1 MPRIGSPGSSR
12 LRQLGL
18 EGRMVA
24 GVVGVIVL
32 TAVAAG
38 LPAYAL
44 VRSELERQ
52 AWARVEQGE
61 AASRAL
67 VQAELDRL
75 SDLAVLTAE
84 RPTLRALLEAGRYAD
99 LQAYIAAFQGSAG
112 LDALAIVSPTGEV
125 LAGDIGPKPQ
135 AGPLPEGASV
145 VPAEDPDV
153 WAMLAASAPILDST
167 GEDQLATVL
176 VARDLDDGWLGDLGA
191 QTGLDH
197 SLVVG
202 GIRRATTIVGAAGTP
217 APEAP
222 RERDQVAGRPYDS
235 TLILVGGPESH
246 IELEVA
252 LPVEGILREERRALL
267 ALGTSTAIVAA
278 AAALLGL
285 ILSRAITRPLD
296 RLTEAARRI
305 SGGDLDTPVPMPAG
319 PPEIALLAASLEES
333 RATTLQTLETLSR
346 QKAWLETLLQS
357 IVEGIVTL
365 DGQGLITTFSP
376 GAERL
381 TGWRASEAVGRP
393 ANVIFRTPDGAPF
406 LDRLPRPGDRRPVQV
421 VDRRGQTLTLSI
433 TDAKMRPPEE
443 SEVHLALV
451 LRDVSED
458 EAVRQLRSYFLAN
471 ISHEFRTPL
480 SAIRASV
487 DLLLEDLAGLS
498 RNEIAELLRSVYLS
512 VTGLQ
517 TLIDN
522 LLESLSIEAGRFTI
536 RRVPSDLT
544 RVIGQSV
551 QVMRPLLER
560 REQSLE
566 LVLPASLR
574 PVWMDPMRVG
584 QVVVNL
590 LSNASKYSPV
600 RRPISLEVEAGEE
613 RVVVRVSDRGD
624 GIDPQDRDN
633 LFRRFVRLEP
643 SDPGQYGVGLGLSV
657 VKAIVEEHGGQVGV
671 ADRPGGGSIFWF
683 QLPFHEEPS

>member
-1 MPRIGSPGSSR
+1 MPRMGFPGLSR

-18 EGRMVA
+18 ESRMVA

-38 LPAYAL
+38 FPAYAL
-44 VRSELERQ
+44 IRSELDRQ

-61 AASRAL
+61 AASQAL
-67 VQAELDRL
+67 LKAEQDRVA
-75 SDLAVLTAE
+75 DLASLIAE
-84 RPTLRALLEAGRYAD
+84 RPTLRALLEAERYAD
-99 LQAYIAAFQGSAG
+99 LEAYLVDFQDSAD
-112 LDALAIVSPTGEV
+112 LDALAVLGLGGELV
-125 LAGDIGPKPQ
+125 AGDPAPRVLTGPI
-135 AGPLPEGASV
+135 PEGKSV
-145 VPAEDPDV
+145 VAEAPGV
-153 WAMLAASAPILDST
+153 GALLAAKAPILASAHANPI
-167 GEDQLATVL
+167 GSVV
-176 VARDLDDGWLGDLGA
+176 VARNLDDAWLGDLGA

-197 SLVVG
+197 SLVVDSV
-202 GIRRATTIVGAAGTP
+202 RRATTIDDGAGTP
-217 APEAP
+217 VSQGP
-222 RERDQVAGRPYDS
+222 RVRDLVAGKPYDATS
-235 TLILVGGPESH
+235 ILVGSSDSD

-252 LPVEGILREERRALL
+252 LSVDMILSEERRALL
-267 ALGTSTAIVAA
+267 VLGASTAIVAA
-278 AAALLGL
+278 GAALVGL
-285 ILSRAITRPLD
+285 IVSRAITRPLD
-296 RLTEAARRI
+296 RLTTAAHRI
-305 SGGDLDTPVPMPAG
+305 SAGDLDTPVPIPAA
-319 PPEIALLAASLEES
+319 PPEIALLAAALEES
-333 RATTLQTLETLSR
+333 RATTLHTLETLSR
-346 QKAWLETLLQS
+346 QMAWLETLLKS

-365 DGQGLITTFSP
+365 DAQGRITTFSP

-381 TGWRASEAVGRP
+381 TGWRAKEAVGRP
-393 ANVIFRTPDGAPF
+393 ANAIFRTPDGTPF
-406 LDRLPRPGDRRPVQV
+406 LDLLPRPGDRRPVQV
-421 VDRRGQTLTLSI
+421 VDRHGQTLTLSI
-433 TDAKMRPPEE
+433 TDAPMRPPK
-443 SEVHLALV
+443 EVEAHLALV

-498 RNEIAELLRSVYLS
+498 KDEIAELLRSVFLS

-536 RRVPSDLT
+536 RRVPFDLT
-544 RVIGQSV
+544 RVIEQSV

-566 LVLPASLR
+566 LVLPTSLP

-600 RRPISLEVEAGEE
+600 RRPISLEVEGAQDH
-613 RVVVRVSDRGD
+613 VVVRISDRGD

-671 ADRPGGGSIFWF
+671 ADRPGGGSVFWF
-683 QLPFHEEPS
+683 ALPYREESS